1 MYSLS
6 SLLPLATSASYTL
19 RGPQESKEVVA
30 CIMIPFEPTV
40 PAACQTRWTPGPR
53 HDLAPL
59 RRWLASWPPLGD
71 AAAWEISSGQS
82 SRIRRTAHESGLTVP
97 RTGRG

>member
-19 RGPQESKEVVA
+19 RGPQDSKEVVA

-40 PAACQTRWTPGPR
+40 TAACQTR
-53 HDLAPL
+53 
-59 RRWLASWPPLGD
+59 
-71 AAAWEISSGQS
+71 
-82 SRIRRTAHESGLTVP
+82 
-97 RTGRG
+97 